1 MLYSFCNHQRDIG
14 LNDHYERVFDEIR
27 PANHLDDTSSTNDS
41 SEWSITSK
49 FRWESQNNVYE
60 NLENHYDELELK
72 SVDGDSDE

>member
-1 MLYSFCNHQRDIG
+1 MLYSFCNQQRDIG
-14 LNDHYERVFDEIR
+14 LNDHYERVFDEKR

-41 SEWSITSK
+41 SKWSITSK

-60 NLENHYDELELK
+60 NLENYYDELELK